1 MHPILG
7 VWLLINAVACYGVII
22 FSNIDSES
30 YPWDKLFFPKAVR
43 CLKEDLSISGTVIAM
58 IIITLLFLPAILM
71 YLAAI
76 SLIGL
81 IILFIKLFVLIFRRR
96 GQI

>member
-1 MHPILG
+1 MPPIIG
-7 VWLLINAVACYGVII
+7 IWLLINAVACYGIII

-43 CLKEDLSISGTVIAM
+43 CLREDLSISGTIIAM
-58 IIITLLFLPAILM
+58 VIITLLLLPAILM
-71 YLAAI
+71 YLAVI

-81 IILFIKLFVLIFRRR
+81 IILFIKLFALVFRRR
-96 GQI
+96 D